1 MTYIFF
7 IASFNAFFFLGLLLR
22 KQPKANH
29 DKILQ
34 FWLIYLGV
42 STALYGLTM
51 NLFEEMPLLTT
62 GVISTFLLHGPF
74 MYLYVSYLTS
84 ENKPFGWLKLLHF
97 SPFILF
103 ILYLIVASQLPEYS
117 KGISLDHYADLP
129 APPMLFVL
137 FLITTAL
144 SGPLYFIL
152 TFRKYKELK
161 KSTESFSS
169 KDINMEWL
177 GKLITIFGIVWTI
190 FIIVA
195 VVHHVFHFFTMM
207 FCTNGLF
214 LSLSAFVILIGYYGL
229 NQREV
234 FINLMP
240 FVDNEEDVKVHKEIE
255 RIKPDVE
262 NGEYY
267 VLEEMYNDVLGFM
280 LKEQPYLDPELTLP
294 KLAKEVG
301 IPAHQLSQIINEF
314 HKDNFFNF
322 INQYRVE
329 EVKSKMQDEKFEN
342 YSLLAIAFDSG
353 FNSKSAFNRVFKKM
367 TQMTPSQY
375 KMSISV

>member
-22 KQPKANH
+22 KQPKTVH

-51 NLFEEMPLLTT
+51 NLFAEMPLLTT

-84 ENKPFGWLKLLHF
+84 DNKPFGWKKLLHF
-97 SPFILF
+97 
-103 ILYLIVASQLPEYS
+103 
-117 KGISLDHYADLP
+117 
-129 APPMLFVL
+129 APFVL
-137 FLITTAL
+137 FLLYLVVSSQFPEYAKGISVDHSLDLPSPPILFVVFLIATAL
-144 SGPLYFIL
+144 SGPLYFVL
-152 TFRKYKELK
+152 AFRKYKSLK
-161 KSTESFSS
+161 KYTEDFSA

-177 GKLITIFGIVWTI
+177 GKLITIFGVVWTT
-190 FIIVA
+190 FIVIA
-195 VVHHVFHFFTMM
+195 VVHHVFHFFSMM

-234 FINLMP
+234 FINFMP
-240 FVDNEEDVKVHKEIE
+240 SVSNGESRSQKKEVVKTINTDTKNNELEEDFRQLVSFMEAE
-255 RIKPDVE
+255 R
-262 NGEYY
+262 
-267 VLEEMYNDVLGFM
+267 
-280 LKEQPYLDPELTLP
+280 PYLDPELTLP
-294 KLAKEVG
+294 KLAKG
-301 IPAHQLSQIINEF
+301 LDIPAHHLSQIINEV
-314 HKDNFFNF
+314 HKDNFFDF

-353 FNSKSAFNRVFKKM
+353 FNSKSAFNRVFKKI
-367 TQMTPSQY
+367 TSMTPSQY
-375 KMSISV
+375 KTSLNV

>member
-22 KQPKANH
+22 KQPKTVH

-51 NLFEEMPLLTT
+51 NLFAEMPLLTT

-84 ENKPFGWLKLLHF
+84 DNKPFSWKKLYHF
-97 SPFILF
+97 APFLLF
-103 ILYLIVASQLPEYS
+103 LLYLVVASQLPEYA
-117 KGISLDHYADLP
+117 KGISVDHSVDLP
-129 APPMLFVL
+129 SPPILFVV
-137 FLITTAL
+137 FLIATAL
-144 SGPLYFIL
+144 SGPLYFVL
-152 TFRKYKELK
+152 AFRKYKSLK
-161 KSTESFSS
+161 KSTEDFSA

-177 GKLITIFGIVWTI
+177 GKLITIFGVVWTI
-190 FIIVA
+190 FIVIA
-195 VVHHVFHFFTMM
+195 VVHHVFHFFSMM

-229 NQREV
+229 NQKEV
-234 FINLMP
+234 FISFMSSA
-240 FVDNEEDVKVHKEIE
+240 
-255 RIKPDVE
+255 E
-262 NGEYY
+262 NGEPS
-267 VLEEMYNDVLGFM
+267 VLLKQEVNIVVENTKSNELEEDFSHLLSFM
-280 LKEQPYLDPELTLP
+280 ETERPYLDPELTLP
-294 KLAKEVG
+294 KLAKDLD
-301 IPAHQLSQIINEF
+301 IPSHQLSQIINEV
-314 HKDNFFNF
+314 HKDNFFDF

-329 EVKSKMQDEKFEN
+329 EVKNKIQDEKFAN

-353 FNSKSAFNRVFKKM
+353 FNSKSAFNRVFKKI
-367 TQMTPSQY
+367 TSMTPSQY
-375 KMSISV
+375 KSSINV

>member
-7 IASFNAFFFLGLLLR
+7 IAGFNAFFFLGLLLR
-22 KQPKANH
+22 KSPKTLH

-42 STALYGLTM
+42 SIALYGFTM
-51 NLFEEMPLLTT
+51 DMFAEMPLLTT
-62 GVISTFLLHGPF
+62 GVIATFLLHGPF

-84 ENKPFGWLKLLHF
+84 ENKPFGWRNLLHF
-97 SPFILF
+97 APFALF
-103 ILYLIVASQLPEYS
+103 LIYLIIASQLPEYA
-117 KGISLDHYADLP
+117 KGISVDHSADLP
-129 APPMLFVL
+129 DPPMLFVL
-137 FLITTAL
+137 FLIITAL

-152 TFRKYKELK
+152 AFRKYKDLK

-177 GKLITIFGIVWTI
+177 GKLITIFGIVWTV

-195 VVHHVFHFFTMM
+195 VIHHVFHFFSMM

-234 FINLMP
+234 FVNFIPSNN
-240 FVDNEEDVKVHKEIE
+240 NEEYKNIEKHNNNTLIVEEKSDIKELEKRFNEVLAFMDLE
-255 RIKPDVE
+255 R
-262 NGEYY
+262 
-267 VLEEMYNDVLGFM
+267 
-280 LKEQPYLDPELTLP
+280 PYLDPELTLP
-294 KLAKEVG
+294 KLAKELDMQT
-301 IPAHQLSQIINEF
+301 HHLSQVINEVY
-314 HKDNFFNF
+314 KDNFFGF

-353 FNSKSAFNRVFKKM
+353 FNSKSAFNRVFKKIV
-367 TQMTPSQY
+367 QMTPSQY
-375 KMSISV
+375 KRSL